1 MAIQAMKKYLDIRA
15 IIKQK
20 EQQRHL
26 LAALPFEKKIEMV
39 FKLRERR
46 KFVKTGRVVRNT
58 QAPRTKSI

>member
-1 MAIQAMKKYLDIRA
+1 MAIQAMKKYPDIRA

-46 KFVKTGRVVRNT
+46 KFVKRGRVVRNT